1 MKLLYFTFFGKRV
14 IIFKINNKVD
24 IKICLER
31 WTWFFNLCVKKE
43 EIQKIFRNIWK
54 ITECKIN
61 I

>member
-24 IKICLER
+24 IKIRLER

>member
-24 IKICLER
+24 IKIRLAR